1 MLNRRGFHFFW
12 LPFSIP
18 KGLFCVD
25 IATDFDSD
33 DDDDDRLDNEDTT
46 RERSWFPVCC
56 IAFGHPGVTCYTL
69 IHSLNCWG
77 RAHNTQYIYISDTR
91 GSLTIVYSYPI
102 QWYTNSPTAGLV
114 GKTICWGN
122 NMFDLYN
129 CLHTLVFFK
138 VINSVPE
145 SMESSVTQSI
155 QIYPENHEF
164 DENLS
169 WVHSQKEKVETR
181 HSKLSEKYL
190 TKTSLTLKP
199 VGYLRCIKRPK
210 PIIGQQFYSPMPPKL
225 ELELIEKVTLG
236 QNGCIS
242 SRRNVHKSFAGKR
255 ITKSRAPRSRLKPS
269 VVPTLMGVR
278 LLPGVCTTRKL

>member
-1 MLNRRGFHFFW
+1 MTNVHTSKFCKRHFAAKIPFVLPGSGYTVFAQSPTKDDTRLVMRMIPCLLLQDIIAEFIIDRPSLCLIIREFLYLVFNKKSFKKNILLNRRGLHFFW
-12 LPFSIP
+12 LPFSIL
-18 KGLFCVD
+18 KGFFCGD
-25 IATDFDSD
+25 FATDFDSD

-77 RAHNTQYIYISDTR
+77 LAHNTQYIYISDTR
-91 GSLTIVYSYPI
+91 GSLTIVYYHPI

-164 DENLS
+164 DENILS
-169 WVHSQKEKVETR
+169 TERGGWD
-181 HSKLSEKYL
+181 
-190 TKTSLTLKP
+190 
-199 VGYLRCIKRPK
+199 
-210 PIIGQQFYSPMPPKL
+210 
-225 ELELIEKVTLG
+225 
-236 QNGCIS
+236 
-242 SRRNVHKSFAGKR
+242 
-255 ITKSRAPRSRLKPS
+255 
-269 VVPTLMGVR
+269 
-278 LLPGVCTTRKL
+278 